1 MALVGAWVHR
11 DAFSTLI
18 NAELRMLNNI
28 RVVAFS
34 GISNQRNFI
43 EINTQC
49 SHGSIAYLIGMGLS
63 KDSVSGLF
71 SSGSAVHASGL
82 SSRALR
88 IRIASTGT
96 SR

>member
-1 MALVGAWVHR
+1 MALVRAWVYC

-18 NAELRMLNNI
+18 NAELRIFNNTG
-28 RVVAFS
+28 VVAFS
-34 GISNQRNFI
+34 GVSNQRNFI

-49 SHGSIAYLIGMGLS
+49 SHGSIAYLMGMGLS
-63 KDSVSGLF
+63 KDSVSDLF
-71 SSGSAVHASGL
+71 GSASAVQASGL